1 MVRQPGGRTRGAKC
15 EGEQGVITSLEIMSC
30 TGTKTHFGRRDRRR
44 STGAEPQISESGVD
58 LTLVRWMC
66 SMTPTERLRVL
77 QGAVDS
83 LMRLRRGRSDA

>member
-1 MVRQPGGRTRGAKC
+1 MA
-15 EGEQGVITSLEIMSC
+15 C
-30 TGTKTHFGRRDRRR
+30 TGTKTDRQREACTQPLV
-44 STGAEPQISESGVD
+44 SEPTVSESGVD

-66 SMTPTERLRVL
+66 SMDPTERLQVL